1 MWVPVKAFPRLNNID
16 LLQAAVEDAVEILQN
31 PPTETFAGILP
42 STNQSQL
49 IEFFNTI
56 QQQPRVDA
64 KHTNANKPH
73 AQPLGVPTQGAPPT
87 GPRRSQRLMTGVSAS
102 AINPD
107 TGKAAEYRELR
118 TSRAGP
124 RWELAMS
131 KELGR
136 LFQGYMCAKDSEHSV
151 QGTQTCTFIT
161 CQQIPTNIKATYVRI
176 VANYRE
182 HKADPYWIRCTVG
195 GD

>member
-1 MWVPVKAFPRLNNID
+1 MGTNTWQVQLQPNPNCATGHPRQGPCKTNTKTNMGTPHIRCMVRWPALEHYRCFMAWATRTRQLRVVNQVMWFPVKAFPCLNNID
-16 LLQAAVEDAVEILQN
+16 LLRAAVEDAVEILQN

-107 TGKAAEYRELR
+107 TGKAAEYREL
-118 TSRAGP
+118 
-124 RWELAMS
+124 
-131 KELGR
+131 
-136 LFQGYMCAKDSEHSV
+136 
-151 QGTQTCTFIT
+151 
-161 CQQIPTNIKATYVRI
+161 
-176 VANYRE
+176 
-182 HKADPYWIRCTVG
+182 
-195 GD
+195 